1 MRVNQKGNVLL
12 IIILIIIV
20 IGLVLGVYLVQQRT
34 NLLPKAKS
42 PKPSPYQATQVTPS
56 AQPIQNDGD
65 LTRVEQELD
74 NENLEVIDAQ
84 LTQNDNDLGS
94 F

>member
-1 MRVNQKGNVLL
+1 MRVNQKGNVLP

-20 IGLVLGVYLVQQRT
+20 IGLILGVYLVQQRT

-42 PKPSPYQATQVTPS
+42 PKSSPAQATRVTPPY
-56 AQPIQNDGD
+56 QPIQNDGD
-65 LTRVEQELD
+65 LMRVGQELD
-74 NENLEVIDAQ
+74 KENLEVIDSQ

>member
-1 MRVNQKGNVLL
+1 MTNQRGNIPLVV
-12 IIILIIIV
+12 IIIV
-20 IGLVLGVYLVQQRT
+20 IVVGLIIGVYLVQQRT

-42 PKPSPYQATQVTPS
+42 PKPSPYQATQVTPT

-65 LTRVEQELD
+65 LMRVGQELD
-74 NENLEVIDAQ
+74 RENLEVIETQ
-84 LTQNDNDLGS
+84 LTQNDNDLAS

>member
-1 MRVNQKGNVLL
+1 MTNQRGNIPLVV
-12 IIILIIIV
+12 IIIV
-20 IGLVLGVYLVQQRT
+20 IVVGLIIGVYLVQQRT

-42 PKPSPYQATQVTPS
+42 PKPSPYQATQVTPP
-56 AQPIQNDGD
+56 AQTIQNDGD
-65 LTRVEQELD
+65 LTRVGQELD
-74 NENLEVIDAQ
+74 NENLDVIDAQ